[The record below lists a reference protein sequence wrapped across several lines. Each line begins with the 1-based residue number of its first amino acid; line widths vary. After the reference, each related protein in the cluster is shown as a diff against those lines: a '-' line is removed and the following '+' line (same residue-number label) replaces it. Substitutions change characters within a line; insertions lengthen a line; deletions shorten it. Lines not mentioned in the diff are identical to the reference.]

1 MRVIAGKYK
10 GRRLT
15 SPIGDAVRPTTDRI
29 KETVFNVLQWE
40 VEGAVCLDLFA
51 GSGALG
57 IECLSRGAKEV
68 VFVDKSPQSVDL
80 VKTNLKGIEGNYRVL
95 ASDFL
100 SALRSFD
107 TKFDLIFIDPP
118 YLSNLGVI
126 AVEYILDRGL
136 LAEGGTIYFEHGDE
150 ITFTPPKGYK
160 TRTKKMGYTVGEFIT
175 KKRVAML
182 TGSFDP
188 ITKGHEALID
198 EGLNLYDEIVVA
210 LLVNEEKEYF
220 FTPDERLEI
229 VRATIKDKKGVRALY
244 STDMAVDVA
253 IREGAEVFLRGVRGD
268 DDRAYEE
275 DIRQYNLTHGGI
287 DTVIL
292 ELDTLHTVSSTRA
305 REEIMAGDYRSI
317 PVSAVLVLDKI
328 MKDKNK

>member
-1 MRVIAGKYK
+1 
-10 GRRLT
+10 
-15 SPIGDAVRPTTDRI
+15 
-29 KETVFNVLQWE
+29 
-40 VEGAVCLDLFA
+40 
-51 GSGALG
+51 
-57 IECLSRGAKEV
+57 
-68 VFVDKSPQSVDL
+68 
-80 VKTNLKGIEGNYRVL
+80 
-95 ASDFL
+95 
-100 SALRSFD
+100 
-107 TKFDLIFIDPP
+107 
-118 YLSNLGVI
+118 
-126 AVEYILDRGL
+126 
-136 LAEGGTIYFEHGDE
+136 
-150 ITFTPPKGYK
+150 
-160 TRTKKMGYTVGEFIT
+160 MGYTVGEFIT

-253 IREGAEVFLRGVRGD
+253 IREGASVFLRGVRGD

-305 REEIMAGDYRSI
+305 REEIMAGDYHSI